1 VSTILSKISKAESYL
16 VYFQKD
22 RLSLVSF
29 NTPKIMWK
37 KRRNIIGESLSYSH
51 LILLRVDVINLEEIF
66 EDFLLE
72 KNVP

>member
-1 VSTILSKISKAESYL
+1 
-16 VYFQKD
+16 
-22 RLSLVSF
+22 
-29 NTPKIMWK
+29 MWK